1 MDSAAVAVEEGQI
14 AELSIPL
21 PKSLDTR
28 IYLRLSTQ
36 AKAILLSLTTASQD
50 ELAAPK
56 PMGSFVYALPDVC
69 GHCDPSVRCKHVL
82 ISHSAS
88 TPSSRSPPPSSPMSR
103 QWSSPLA
110 WPSSS
115 RGEPICQRTSPTR

>member
-28 IYLRLSTQ
+28 VYLRLSTQ

-56 PMGSFVYALPDVC
+56 PMGSFVYALPDVR
-69 GHCDPSVRCKHVL
+69 GVVVTAIPPFD
-82 ISHSAS
+82 
-88 TPSSRSPPPSSPMSR
+88 SSM
-103 QWSSPLA
+103 
-110 WPSSS
+110 
-115 RGEPICQRTSPTR
+115 C